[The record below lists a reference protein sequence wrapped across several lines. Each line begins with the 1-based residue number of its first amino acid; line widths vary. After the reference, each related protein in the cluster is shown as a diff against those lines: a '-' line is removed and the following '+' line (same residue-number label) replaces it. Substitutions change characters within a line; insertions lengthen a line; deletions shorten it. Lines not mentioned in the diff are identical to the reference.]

1 MERDNLLRYLIDKKE
16 TIKGLKVFSREIPQD
31 FTKNFINSLVG
42 PRRAGKTYFLYN
54 LIQNEFQLDDENF
67 IFMDFE
73 DPELVEINFKE
84 ILEVVNIH
92 EEYYGKKPKYIFLD
106 EIQNVNYWS
115 KAVRNLFE
123 TKRYMIFI
131 SGSSSKLL
139 SKEIATALRGRSLTH
154 CILPLSFK
162 EFLNLKKFRSKKFY
176 STSEKNRI
184 NNYLREYLRF
194 GGFPNIVIENQ
205 IANRFF
211 KEYIDLVVF
220 KDIVERYKIKN
231 VFVIKFLIKNLL
243 SSFAKEFS
251 IHKFFKTLKS
261 KNIKISKKTLY
272 NYFLY
277 LEDAFF
283 SFSLKK
289 FSYSMKKIELSV
301 PKIYINDTGL
311 INFTL
316 SRFSEN
322 IGRLMEN
329 AVFLELKRIKNKNQK
344 LDFYCWKFQGKEI
357 DFVIKEKTKIKQ
369 LIQVCYNISNPD
381 TKRRELIGLV
391 KASKELKCKN
401 LLVITYDYEG
411 EEKFNRKKITFIPLW
426 KWLLK

>member
-1 MERDNLLRYLIDKKE
+1 
-16 TIKGLKVFSREIPQD
+16 
-31 FTKNFINSLVG
+31 
-42 PRRAGKTYFLYN
+42 
-54 LIQNEFQLDDENF
+54 
-67 IFMDFE
+67 
-73 DPELVEINFKE
+73 
-84 ILEVVNIH
+84 
-92 EEYYGKKPKYIFLD
+92 
-106 EIQNVNYWS
+106 
-115 KAVRNLFE
+115 
-123 TKRYMIFI
+123 
-131 SGSSSKLL
+131 
-139 SKEIATALRGRSLTH
+139 
-154 CILPLSFK
+154 
-162 EFLNLKKFRSKKFY
+162 
-176 STSEKNRI
+176 
-184 NNYLREYLRF
+184 
-194 GGFPNIVIENQ
+194 
-205 IANRFF
+205 
-211 KEYIDLVVF
+211 
-220 KDIVERYKIKN
+220 
-231 VFVIKFLIKNLL
+231 
-243 SSFAKEFS
+243 
-251 IHKFFKTLKS
+251 
-261 KNIKISKKTLY
+261 
-272 NYFLY
+272 
-277 LEDAFF
+277 
-283 SFSLKK
+283 
-289 FSYSMKKIELSV
+289 MKKIELSV